1 MALEVDVGSVYR
13 LADDRKT
20 ENIIIY
26 VHLAAV
32 FVTANAVTN
41 IVIACTMLI
50 LRHKVVVEDVILDLF
65 AKERTLINNLSLLV

>member
-26 VHLAAV
+26 VHLAAI

-41 IVIACTMLI
+41 IVISCTMLI